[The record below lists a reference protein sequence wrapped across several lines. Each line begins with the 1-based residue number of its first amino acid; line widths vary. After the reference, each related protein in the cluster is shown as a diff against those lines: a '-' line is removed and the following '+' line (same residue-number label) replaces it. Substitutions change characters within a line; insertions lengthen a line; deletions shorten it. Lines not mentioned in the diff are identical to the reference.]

1 MSLTLNTLGTSPIDT
16 RQNVLGNMQI
26 LFGRNI
32 DISQHI
38 QIVLSHFR
46 TLQDQGGG
54 ALIDL

>member
-1 MSLTLNTLGTSPIDT
+1 MTLNTPDYPPIDT

-38 QIVLSHFR
+38 QIVLSHFQ
-46 TLQDQGGG
+46 TLQDLGGG
-54 ALIDL
+54 AHIDL